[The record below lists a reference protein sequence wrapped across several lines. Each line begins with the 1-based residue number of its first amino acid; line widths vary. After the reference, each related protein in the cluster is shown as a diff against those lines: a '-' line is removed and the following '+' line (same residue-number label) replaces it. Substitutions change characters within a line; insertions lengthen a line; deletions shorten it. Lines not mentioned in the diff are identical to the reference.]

1 MRNVSTKAATVFHQY
16 IGGTLRGAVKVPPHS
31 CYFNAY
37 SVCPN
42 TKVLIPS
49 EAGVPTYLE
58 LHGNLIARRDWH
70 GKVEINLAGYPTP
83 TTSDRLRAVVR
94 KFGLTIS
101 KMGGRYYLW
110 RGGLPFPLPDDGW
123 VTVML
128 PDDHPDRRQ
137 LTQPEL
143 IPA

>member
-101 KMGGRYYLW
+101 KMIIQQLGGTISASSKF
-110 RGGLPFPLPDDGW
+110 GEGSKFSFKFPIPGHEREEYIL
-123 VTVML
+123 L
-128 PDDHPDRRQ
+128 
-137 LTQPEL
+137 LQP
-143 IPA
+143 I